1 VPTRQGW
8 LALIGAA
15 VSFIVARVFAVRELY
30 VMATGL
36 AIVAIVA
43 IVAVNILKPRVAAER
58 LASAEVLVVGDP
70 ARMTVRITPTARWS
84 PALELIE
91 PVGAF
96 NQARLGIG
104 RLDDQSIVAYSVPT
118 DRRGVV
124 QIGPLTAVRRDV
136 LGLAQYRREL
146 AEAVEIA
153 VAPRAIP
160 IEMPSIGRGPLG
172 RHLAIQARRLG
183 VDDFRG
189 LRDYIAGDDI
199 RTIHWK
205 ASARGEEFKVKQFEQ
220 KGLTRCVV
228 VLDSVGHTD
237 RDRYEAGIT
246 AAASVLV
253 SADQAG
259 LNTRFVS
266 GDDIDLRGP
275 QAALHA
281 LDYLARVEP
290 VERGRTPLIERDPGD
305 GLGLVVVIAP
315 DRESPAW
322 RALGPLLEPGITVIG
337 VLTGEHMRFRWD
349 VAASDATTF
358 QQAWERLVGRA
369 VSPPTVE
376 SPAPVGAM
384 A

>member
-1 VPTRQGW
+1 MPTRQGW

-36 AIVAIVA
+36 AVAALVAMLIVT
-43 IVAVNILKPRVAAER
+43 ILQPRVHAER
-58 LASAEVLVVGDP
+58 LPSAEVLVVGDP
-70 ARMTVRITPTARWS
+70 ARMTVRITPTTRWS

-91 PVGAF
+91 PVGSF

-104 RLDDQSIVAYSVPT
+104 RLDDQSVVAYSVPT
-118 DRRGVV
+118 DRRGLVE
-124 QIGPLTAVRRDV
+124 IGPLTAVRRDV
-136 LGLAQYRREL
+136 LGLAQCRRLL
-146 AEAVEIA
+146 AEAIEVA

-189 LRDYIAGDDI
+189 LRNYIPGDDI
-199 RTIHWK
+199 RSIHWK
-205 ASARGEEFKVKQFEQ
+205 ASARSDDFKVKQFDH

-228 VLDSVGHTD
+228 VLDGVGHAD

-253 SADQAG
+253 SADLAG
-259 LNTRFVS
+259 LTTRFVT
-266 GDDIDLRGP
+266 GDDVDLRGP

-290 VERGRTPLIERDPGD
+290 VERGRAPQIDRDPGD
-305 GLGLVVVIAP
+305 GLGLVVVVAP
-315 DRESPAW
+315 DRESPVW
-322 RALGPLLEPGITVIG
+322 RSLGPLLEPGITVIG
-337 VLTGEHMRFRWD
+337 VLTGSTTRYRWD
-349 VAASDATTF
+349 VAASDPTTF
-358 QQAWERLVGRA
+358 QEAWGRMVGRPVRVPVA
-369 VSPPTVE
+369 VP
-376 SPAPVGAM
+376 G
-384 A
+384 